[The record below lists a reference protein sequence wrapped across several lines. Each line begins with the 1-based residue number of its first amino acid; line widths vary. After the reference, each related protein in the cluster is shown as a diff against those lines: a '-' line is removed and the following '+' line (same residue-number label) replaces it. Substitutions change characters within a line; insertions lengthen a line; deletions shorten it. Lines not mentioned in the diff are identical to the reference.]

1 LGPRICC
8 FSRGLLKL
16 VALFE
21 AKTIGIILLFLETS
35 MTFRSAILPVCYFV
49 TALLLLPLV
58 VITPTAANQPV
69 AEERPM
75 NFALVR
81 NGNCSETCIE
91 WISAEGWITPDAPR
105 RLKKLLRSLK
115 GQKLP
120 VVFQSFG
127 GDVNA
132 AISIGRMIRAAG
144 LETAVGR
151 TRLNDCPILDPRCVE
166 KLVLGG
172 WSQGEVR
179 AGGSYCFSTCPLAL
193 AGGTVR
199 ATAVGA
205 SIGLNQIANGR
216 RKLSRAEAA
225 RRNLDEISTVPD
237 PALKRMLSAYLHEM
251 GVSSQDVFAMMGL
264 ATPAGLYHVQDA
276 EALKTAIV
284 TKVYSVSD
292 EPGAVRG
299 KNVAKASMQAGG
311 EPDDAFDMKKPDNM
325 CHIVNQAYV
334 RTRKTDIYSETI
346 SYVEPTGLVPFL
358 EGRRT
363 ASGVFSRKG
372 SDLKWTGDTAPEAV
386 EDYPRYTSCIYVDN
400 SEGPHFRAY
409 WHNRDSNGMASAEV
423 WLTPDAQRLSKVIR
437 RFASDHP
444 KLPSKTLSATMDY
457 DATRVVAPPA
467 EDIQQ

>member
-1 LGPRICC
+1 
-8 FSRGLLKL
+8 
-16 VALFE
+16 
-21 AKTIGIILLFLETS
+21 
-35 MTFRSAILPVCYFV
+35 MTFRSTILPLYYFV
-49 TALLLLPLV
+49 TAFLFLPLV
-58 VITPTAANQPV
+58 AITPTAANQPV
-69 AEERPM
+69 SEERPM

-81 NGNCSETCIE
+81 NGDCSETCIE
-91 WISAEGWITPDAPR
+91 WISAEGMITPDAPR

-120 VVFQSFG
+120 VVFQSYG
-127 GDVNA
+127 GDVDA
-132 AISIGRMIRAAG
+132 ALSVGRMIRAAG

-151 TRLNDCPILDPRCVE
+151 TQLKDCPMLDPRCVE

-172 WSQGEVR
+172 WSQGDVR
-179 AGGSYCFSTCPLAL
+179 AGGAYCFSTCPLAL

-199 ATAVGA
+199 TAAAGA

-216 RKLSRAEAA
+216 RKLSRAEVA

-237 PALKRMLSAYLHEM
+237 PALKRMLSTYLHEM

-264 ATPAGLYHVQDA
+264 ATPYGLYYVQSA
-276 EALKTAIV
+276 EALRTAII

-299 KNVAKASMQAGG
+299 KAVAKARTQADG
-311 EPDDAFDMKKPDNM
+311 ESDDAFDMTKPDNM

-346 SYVEPTGLVPFL
+346 NYVEPSGLVPFL

-363 ASGVFSRKG
+363 ASGVFSRNG
-372 SDLKWTGDTAPEAV
+372 SDLKWTVDTAPDAV
-386 EDYPRYTSCIYVDN
+386 EDYPRYTSCTYVDN
-400 SEGPHFRAY
+400 IEGPHFRAY
-409 WHNRDSNGMASAEV
+409 WHNRDSNTVASAEV
-423 WLTPDAQRLSKVIR
+423 WLTPDAQRLSKVVR
-437 RFASDHP
+437 RFAHDHP
-444 KLPSKTLSATMDY
+444 EFPSKTLSATMDY

-467 EDIQQ
+467 EDILQ